1 MPPKKSKELISRKSE
16 LMANR
21 KYRQMEV
28 YQRPDG
34 SFITTVKINIEN
46 PEKEYKKGRSLS
58 TIPSSGRKIDPK
70 SERDIQNKLERA
82 AFGRSLEGI
91 SQRKLQELQARID
104 TGLMRDPLNI
114 KSTPHVSLDIS
125 RMTQSLRPT
134 EQTKTEAT
142 GTGITDLIKYY
153 IFGQ

>member
-1 MPPKKSKELISRKSE
+1 MPPKNENRLLLRDND

-21 KYRQMEV
+21 KYRQREV

-34 SFITTVKINIEN
+34 SYITRNKINLEK
-46 PEKEYKKGRSLS
+46 PDKEYKKNGRPLS
-58 TIPSSGRKIDPK
+58 TIPSSGKKIDPK
-70 SERDIQNKLERA
+70 SERDIQNRLERA

-91 SQRKLQELQARID
+91 SERELQARID
-104 TGLMRDPLNI
+104 TGLIREPRNI
-114 KSTPHVSLDIS
+114 RSTPYMSLDIS
-125 RMTQSLRPT
+125 RITKSIRPS

>member
-1 MPPKKSKELISRKSE
+1 MPPKKSKELISRKNK

-21 KYRQMEV
+21 KYTQMEV

-34 SFITTVKINIEN
+34 SFITTAKINIEN
-46 PEKEYKKGRSLS
+46 PDKEYKKGRSLS

-82 AFGRSLEGI
+82 ALGRRLEGI
-91 SQRKLQELQARID
+91 SERKLQELQARID
-104 TGLMRDPLNI
+104 TRLMRDPLKV
-114 KSTPHVSLDIS
+114 KSTPHVSLNIS
-125 RMTQSLRPT
+125 RMAQTIRPT
-134 EQTKTEAT
+134 EQTKTDAT